1 MHRNQIMATA
11 TFKPSLTLM
20 LEFYDIANE
29 FFASFDLTGGITW
42 LLTFEPLVAAMVPSS
57 RSSSSQGNVLG
68 LGPEDKGFSK
78 FIDHIQ

>member
-1 MHRNQIMATA
+1 MATA
-11 TFKPSLTLM
+11 TFKPSLPLM

-29 FFASFDLTGGITW
+29 YFTSFNLTGGITW

-57 RSSSSQGNVLG
+57 GSESSRENVLG

-78 FIDHIQ
+78 SITHLQ

>member
-1 MHRNQIMATA
+1 M
-11 TFKPSLTLM
+11 
-20 LEFYDIANE
+20 
-29 FFASFDLTGGITW
+29 GGITW